1 MWKRT
6 APLVL
11 AVAVSLGIVHGKP
24 PPGQVISK
32 VQIRQA
38 ITIFR
43 RDPTGAQGQMT
54 RPLILEFAENS
65 PDAEIVLGEKLL
77 PWMTDKQLRGDDG
90 AYLLTAYCAGAI
102 DCQLAGGKAHGAAL
116 TAACEQVIA
125 TYRQL
130 QKKEP
135 GLKAPGVEK
144 LIELQRQGIL
154 AKYVQEADQS
164 QGANGKKRG

>member
-1 MWKRT
+1 MILSV
-6 APLVL
+6 LVGVGL
-11 AVAVSLGIVHGKP
+11 LPCASTNAKTPAATVSKA
-24 PPGQVISK
+24 
-32 VQIRQA
+32 QIRQA

-54 RPLILEFAENS
+54 RPLILDFAEKS
-65 PDAEIVLGEKLL
+65 PDAEIVLAEKLV
-77 PWMTDKQLRGDDG
+77 PWITDKQLRQEDG
-90 AYLLTAYCAGAI
+90 AYLLTAYCAGSI
-102 DCQLAGGKAHGAAL
+102 DSQLTGGKAHSTAL

-135 GLKAPGVEK
+135 GLKVSGVEK
-144 LIELQRQGIL
+144 LIGLQRQGKL

-164 QGANGKKRG
+164 LGAGGKKQG